1 MAERKII
8 DMTGSA
14 EKEEKKG
21 LDLSRL
27 NIDFDE
33 LMKFASSILS
43 LISTDSNLLK
53 NLKKILYLQ

>member
-14 EKEEKKG
+14 EKSKKKG
-21 LDLSRL
+21 LDLSKL

-33 LMKFASSILS
+33 IKKLIPSIVSSLMA
-43 LISTDSNLLK
+43 DPNLLK
-53 NLKKILYLQ
+53 NLKKRT